1 MVQLNRTKCD
11 SRLAC
16 SENKENSVKVTVEQ
30 RVSIMA
36 VRHMTGYWV
45 RGRTFVCDM

>member
-1 MVQLNRTKCD
+1 MVQLHRIKRD

-36 VRHMTGYWV
+36 ACHMTGYWGAGQEFGV
-45 RGRTFVCDM
+45 